1 MHRWPR
7 VPSVPDNGASAAGA
21 SVAEP
26 RRHIVLVGLMGSG
39 KTTVGKKLARLI
51 GRHFVDAD
59 VELEARSGR
68 SVADWFTDGEDGFRT
83 AEADLLSALLAEPAP
98 LVIGSGGGVVVL
110 PEIRARL
117 RGTGVAVVYLHGTP
131 AFLASRAQA
140 KPHRPLLA
148 DADPVEVFER
158 LYRERDGWYRE
169 VADVV
174 IEVRPAYDAG
184 EKPKW
189 RLAEQVAEALVLIGA
204 VDASMVVAAAAV
216 RP

>member
-1 MHRWPR
+1 M
-7 VPSVPDNGASAAGA
+7 PDNGASAAGA
-21 SVAEP
+21 SAAEP